1 MSGWFSI
8 KPNKDKRFVACLPVV
23 SEVGEE
29 EAKPAKGGFFLFS
42 HERQKFASYH
52 HLAAKSVNNNNV
64 ILSVRYYW
72 QMWKK
77 IYILCIFLQCKL
89 YLWIIVIR
97 QTYFN
102 INYNPIQSNFIY
114 KAL

>member
-1 MSGWFSI
+1 M
-8 KPNKDKRFVACLPVV
+8 ACLPVV

-64 ILSVRYYW
+64 VSKILLTDVE
-72 QMWKK
+72 K
-77 IYILCIFLQCKL
+77 I
-89 YLWIIVIR
+89 
-97 QTYFN
+97 
-102 INYNPIQSNFIY
+102 
-114 KAL
+114 

>member
-1 MSGWFSI
+1 M
-8 KPNKDKRFVACLPVV
+8 ACLPVV

-64 ILSVRYYW
+64 ILSVRYY
-72 QMWKK
+72 
-77 IYILCIFLQCKL
+77 
-89 YLWIIVIR
+89 
-97 QTYFN
+97 
-102 INYNPIQSNFIY
+102 
-114 KAL
+114 